1 MKTWGLYSLIL
12 YAAVNFILAKEI
24 NSQNYKYGKSKN
36 GSKFL
41 EELPAQ
47 SSNEIRI
54 TNSEYNESDIN
65 AAINPKNDRNI
76 IVLPMQHRWD
86 NVKTYYAIPPYYS
99 FDFGETWKRAN
110 FELLPKRDYRVIK
123 KGGNPEVIFDK
134 NGRAYVSWIV
144 NYYTSNGSENDS
156 VFSSVIWGYSD
167 DGGVNWVTT
176 ENNQILTLK
185 NYDEDGT
192 LVEEIKNLRLISN
205 PLGKK
210 YDVEIYALLELYN
223 NLENKNTFKLY
234 SYDEYHKEF
243 VLRNNDIRH
252 ISDSIQIGYPD
263 IDISLEGELGIAYYS
278 KFIANERSKYF
289 IKYRQSRSGGFNFD
303 EPKIISEFFFKGSVD
318 IASQFD
324 LIPGTSYLENFNPT
338 IEIKID
344 KSNTMNYNNYY
355 CQWVGTGLEEVGTEL
370 DVYLARSLDEGDSW
384 GEIIKVNSNTFGE
397 QFLSDLN
404 LNDNGVLVSK
414 WYDTHKYEDR
424 ESADIYMGYSFDG
437 GLSFGESFRVSS
449 SSSSLSV
456 ISEQNRYYGL
466 GKKMSIL
473 ATDEYSIPIWAD
485 ARKNDGKTD
494 AFIGFFPLEEQ
505 AAKYFDPQ
513 DSLIYVEEIKPVPAK
528 DHLDISF
535 LVKERR
541 FLSLLLYDSSG
552 RIVYRFYERN
562 MKAGRYNESLSLKLF
577 ASGFYYLVFKSDV
590 YSLSKQILI
599 IK

>member
-1 MKTWGLYSLIL
+1 M
-12 YAAVNFILAKEI
+12 EI
-24 NSQNYKYGKSKN
+24 YSQNYKYGKSKN
-36 GSKFL
+36 QSIFL
-41 EELPAQ
+41 DEQPVQ

-54 TNSEYNESDIN
+54 TKSEYNESDIN
-65 AAINPKNDRNI
+65 AAINPKNKKNI

-99 FDFGETWKRAN
+99 HDFGETWKRAN
-110 FELLPKRDYRVIK
+110 FELLPKRDYVIIK
-123 KGGNPEVIFDK
+123 KGSNPEVIFDK

-144 NYYTSNGSENDS
+144 NYSTSDGFDNDS

-167 DGGVNWVTT
+167 DGGINWAT
-176 ENNQILTLK
+176 EEDNQIITLK
-185 NYDEDGT
+185 NFNENGT
-192 LVEEIKNLRLISN
+192 LVEEIKNLKLISN
-205 PLGKK
+205 PKSKK
-210 YDVEIYALLELYN
+210 HDVEMYALIEVKN
-223 NLENKNTFKLY
+223 TLENKNTFKLY
-234 SYDEYHKEF
+234 FYDEYHKEF

-263 IDISLEGELGIAYYS
+263 IDISLDGELGIVYYS
-278 KFIANERSKYF
+278 KFVANQRSKYN

-303 EPKIISEFFFKGSVD
+303 EPKIISEFFFKGSID

-324 LIPGTSYLENFNPT
+324 IIPGTSYLENFNPT

-344 KSNTMNYNNYY
+344 KSNTVNYNNYY
-355 CQWVGTGLEEVGTEL
+355 CQWVGTGLENVGTEL
-370 DVYLARSLDEGDSW
+370 DVYFARSLDEGDSW
-384 GEIIKVNSNTFGE
+384 GEVVKVNSNTFGE

-414 WYDTHKYEDR
+414 WYDTHNYEDR

-437 GLSFGESFRVSS
+437 GVNFGESFKVSS

-473 ATDEYSIPIWAD
+473 ATDEYSIPVWAD
-485 ARKNDGKTD
+485 ARKNDGRTD

-505 AAKYFDPQ
+505 AAKYFAPD
-513 DSLIYVEEIKPVPAK
+513 DSLIYVEEIKPIPASE
-528 DHLDISF
+528 HLDISF

-541 FLSLLLYDSSG
+541 YLSLLLYDSRG
-552 RIVYRFYERN
+552 RVIYKFYEGN
-562 MKAGRYNESLSLKLF
+562 LKAGRYEERLSLKLF

-590 YSLSKQILI
+590 YSHSKPI
-599 IK
+599 IIRK